1 MKNIIFKLNKKT
13 SVLLLLIFITISLS
27 KAQTPNCNYQV
38 TNGGACIID
47 VTVDF
52 IDNSGVCSSQ
62 TSTIA
67 ASSPLTFSCGTCNQ
81 PLQDVKVTVNL
92 INGQPLTSG
101 TGIVNIINTTSSG
114 NINSTGCNGQNTYN
128 LIWTTADTFVGY

>member
-1 MKNIIFKLNKKT
+1 MSNIIFKSNNKT
-13 SVLLLLIFITISLS
+13 SKLIVLLFLIINLA

-67 ASSPLTFSCGTCNQ
+67 ASSPMTFSCGTCNQ

-101 TGIVNIINTTSSG
+101 TGVVNLTNTTASG
-114 NINSTGCNGQNTYN
+114 NINSSGCNGQNTYN
-128 LIWTTADTFVGY
+128 LIWTTSDTFVGY